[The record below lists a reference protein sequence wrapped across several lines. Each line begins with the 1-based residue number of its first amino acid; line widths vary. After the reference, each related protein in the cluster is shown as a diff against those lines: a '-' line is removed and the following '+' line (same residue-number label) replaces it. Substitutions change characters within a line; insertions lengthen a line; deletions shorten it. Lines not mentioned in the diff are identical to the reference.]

1 MEVVQLLDQPL
12 MGDDL
17 VCDPV
22 DLLCICMTSLEMY
35 FKVIT
40 SVTRLGDLLHFGQL
54 FKSCGN
60 N

>member
-1 MEVVQLLDQPL
+1 